1 MTQTAPVLI
10 QPTPVNHS
18 RQGAS
23 SPRTIKPPKRLS
35 GNFFWVGFVVSCYMW
50 WPKCQPC
57 PTITQLLV
65 ALFTLPLFLG
75 LGLAGSDVKI
85 HLILHPVPTPSWTL
99 TRHLELLHESKGK
112 GWITPH
118 LCSTCTTT
126 VVSFFGKLSCWFQYC
141 GRRMKSSFIS
151 TWQR

>member
-10 QPTPVNHS
+10 QPTLVNHS

-35 GNFFWVGFVVSCYMW
+35 GYCFWVGRVVSFYVW
-50 WPKCQPC
+50 WPNCQPC

-85 HLILHPVPTPSWTL
+85 HLISHPVLTPSWTL
-99 TRHLELLHESKGK
+99 TRHLKLLHEPRGK

-118 LCSTCTTT
+118 LVHVCTSG
-126 VVSFFGKLSCWFQYC
+126 VFFGKLSCWFQYC